1 MRGYKVGASAVASAF
16 FEWVQVGIDLY
27 ILHHKCQV
35 KSHASPWL
43 STAFASAIEI
53 TFLLI

>member
-1 MRGYKVGASAVASAF
+1 MGGYKVGASAVASAF